1 MKRLPKVLA
10 LAAAVMATASA
21 HALPTIVTDWSYS
34 LTTSWTAATSEDPAT
49 LSGVGSKQ
57 LKWGT
62 VSPLS
67 TNGLQSALTIG
78 PDPDPT
84 GEVATFIGSPAQSVL
99 NPGFW
104 AAGNSLTH
112 SNNVIRPNGSL
123 LTAQLSSTLTLEAL
137 NPSTPGLPGDILP
150 PLQIDIKFKE
160 TPNSGSCAVTPFET
174 KCPDIFTVAGG
185 SLNTSFFYDV
195 DGTGAQQY
203 FVSIF
208 PSAGGALG
216 PLPANVCAAAGE
228 AAGCIGFTTEENKEN
243 LLQFVFTVSTQ
254 QRQDIPE
261 PASLALVGL
270 ALLGIGMARRQASRK
285 A

>member
-10 LAAAVMATASA
+10 LAAAVLATASA

-34 LTTSWTAATSEDPAT
+34 LATTWTAATSEDPST

-62 VSPLS
+62 PSALS

-78 PDPDPT
+78 PDPDPS
-84 GEVATFIGSPAQSVL
+84 GEVTTFIGSPVQAIL

-104 AAGNSLTH
+104 ADGNSLTH
-112 SNNVIRPNGSL
+112 SNNVIKPNGSL
-123 LTAQLSSTLTLEAL
+123 LTALLTSTLTLEAL
-137 NPSTPGLPGDILP
+137 TPPTPGAPGDLP

-160 TPNSGSCAVTPFET
+160 TLNSGTCAVDPYDA
-174 KCPDIFTVAGG
+174 KCPDIFTIVGG
-185 SLNTSFFYDV
+185 SLNASFFYDV

-208 PSAGGALG
+208 PSSGEVLE
-216 PLPANVCAAAGE
+216 LPADVCAAAGE
-228 AAGCIGFTTEENKEN
+228 PPGCRGFTTEENQEN
-243 LLQFVFTVSTQ
+243 TLAFSFVVSTQ
-254 QRQDIPE
+254 QSQIPE
-261 PASLALVGL
+261 PASLALVGF
-270 ALLGIGMARRQASRK
+270 ALLGAGLARRRAAPK